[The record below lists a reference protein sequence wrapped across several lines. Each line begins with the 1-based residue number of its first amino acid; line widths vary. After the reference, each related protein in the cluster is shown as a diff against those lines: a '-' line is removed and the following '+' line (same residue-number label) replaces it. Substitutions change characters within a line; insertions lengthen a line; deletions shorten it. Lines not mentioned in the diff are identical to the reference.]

1 MTDLSG
7 KRVAM
12 LVEDEFEDLELTGP
26 LEALRAAGAVVT
38 LVGPAQGA
46 TYRGKRGEAVVTSDL
61 AAGAARMKD
70 FDALVIPGGHAPDKM
85 RMRHAMVD
93 LARDA
98 MEAGKPVAAICH
110 GPQLLISANAVRG
123 RTLTCWPSI
132 AIDVKNAGGLYVDKP
147 VVEDGNLI
155 TSRKPDDV
163 PAFSEAIIRAL
174 SRVPA
179 LRLHQRSGILG
190 VPIVSFVVQTLG
202 RRRGGHLLG
211 PAAPQPRVGGRELD
225 AVQQDHRLDVD
236 PHQEHDDRRDRS
248 VDAREARHVAHV
260 PREASSAPFQSSPVT
275 SAPIQTS
282 RNRTLAFG
290 TK

>member
-1 MTDLSG
+1 MTGSVSG
-7 KRVAM
+7 RRVAL
-12 LVEDEFEDLELTGP
+12 LVEDEFEDCELTGP
-26 LEALRAAGAVVT
+26 LEALRAAGALVT
-38 LVGPAQGA
+38 IVGPTVGGE
-46 TYRGKRGEAVVTSDL
+46 YRGKRGETVVRADL

-98 MEAGKPVAAICH
+98 MEAGKPVAAVCH
-110 GPQLLISANAVRG
+110 GPQLLISANVLRG

-174 SRVPA
+174 SR
-179 LRLHQRSGILG
+179 
-190 VPIVSFVVQTLG
+190 
-202 RRRGGHLLG
+202 
-211 PAAPQPRVGGRELD
+211 
-225 AVQQDHRLDVD
+225 
-236 PHQEHDDRRDRS
+236 
-248 VDAREARHVAHV
+248 AHV
-260 PREASSAPFQSSPVT
+260 P
-275 SAPIQTS
+275 
-282 RNRTLAFG
+282 
-290 TK
+290 